1 MGKTL
6 FTAALVLAT
15 SLAAPRAAWA
25 ITSENSMLQ
34 TLTGLEYRRLDP
46 PSPRN
51 VSSPNPDLSITLAS
65 SQKSMEMQP
74 AGQET
79 AGPPLNAE
87 PQVITTISLMSFGL
101 VGLVAVRR
109 RGAFRG

>member
-1 MGKTL
+1 
-6 FTAALVLAT
+6 
-15 SLAAPRAAWA
+15 
-25 ITSENSMLQ
+25 
-34 TLTGLEYRRLDP
+34 
-46 PSPRN
+46 
-51 VSSPNPDLSITLAS
+51 LAS